1 MDERVRGFEV
11 AKGFEGRAK
20 LPIRKTK
27 FSAGYDLSAA
37 EDTPIPSIWKNL
49 LKLFTMAWHTP
60 LQDCKDLFKPTL
72 VSTGIKAYMP
82 GDEYLFVCCRSSSP
96 LKRLIVLANGA
107 GVVDKDYYGNKTNDG
122 DIKLQ
127 FYNFSPFDTV
137 ILRGEDI
144 GQAVFQKF
152 LITDTC
158 RAEGIRDGGH
168 GSTDLV

>member
-1 MDERVRGFEV
+1 MDERIRGFEV
-11 AKGFEGRAK
+11 AKGFDGRAK

-37 EDTPIPSIWKNL
+37 VDTPIPSIWKNL
-49 LKLFTMAWHTP
+49 LKLLVIVWFSP
-60 LQDCKDLFKPTL
+60 LQDSKDLLKPTL

-82 GDEYLFVCCRSSSP
+82 GDEYLFVCSRSSSP

-107 GVVDKDYYGNKTNDG
+107 GVVDKDYYGNKDNDG
-122 DIKLQ
+122 EIKLQ
-127 FYNFSPFDTV
+127 FYNFSPFNTV
-137 ILRGEDI
+137 VQQGEDI

-152 LITDTC
+152 FTTDNC
-158 RAEGIRDGGH
+158 RAEGTRDGGH